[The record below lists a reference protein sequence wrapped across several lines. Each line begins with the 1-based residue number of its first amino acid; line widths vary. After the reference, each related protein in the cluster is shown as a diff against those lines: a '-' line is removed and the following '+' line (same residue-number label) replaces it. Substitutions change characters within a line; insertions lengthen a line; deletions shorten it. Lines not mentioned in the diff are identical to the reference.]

1 MHTHK
6 SDPLRLCVYFFLC
19 SILLFCLQ
27 SCGPKGAE
35 FGKSISSATGNK
47 IYKNLDAQEFS
58 KRFQEVLKSTSGLRN
73 PKFMQSFYASHNYE
87 PLLCEKF
94 LANDALATSIQ
105 TLSGASS
112 HGIDP
117 KIFHIDAL
125 RAKLE
130 NVTTKEKIQN
140 VDDAY
145 QALIELEISA
155 ASSLTDY
162 SNAMQFGL
170 VSPRRIFAQYYTPVK
185 RPDSINF
192 KKVFE
197 TTDLK
202 SFLDSV
208 QPKSKS
214 YLALQS
220 ALSAELS
227 GKHGK
232 DTERARTLMVNLERL
247 RWSNRPNE
255 DKYVWVNI
263 PGFFLQV
270 IEKNHVDMEM
280 KVCVGEG
287 RDLTKQ
293 ADLTEYDENDLN
305 KDRPFSRETP
315 QLKSLIH
322 SVQVNPVW
330 NIPQSIANKEITKY
344 AAADRYYLSN
354 NNIDV
359 YYKGKLVDNPETIN
373 WSGGAAG
380 YAFKQRPGDDNSLGK
395 IKFLFDN
402 QSSVYLHDTP
412 AKAAFAK
419 ANRAISHGCVRV
431 EQPQQLAH
439 ALFGDGQ
446 KYERIKT
453 GMASAD
459 PKAEDIALPNK
470 VPVYLDYLT
479 SWADEDG
486 KIHFAKDVYGLDAV
500 LFTYLNKV

>member
-1 MHTHK
+1 M
-6 SDPLRLCVYFFLC
+6 
-19 SILLFCLQ
+19 
-27 SCGPKGAE
+27 
-35 FGKSISSATGNK
+35 
-47 IYKNLDAQEFS
+47 QE
-58 KRFQEVLKSTSGLRN
+58 
-73 PKFMQSFYASHNYE
+73 FYASHNFE
-87 PLLCEKF
+87 PLLCDKF
-94 LANDALATSIQ
+94 LADDALAGSIQ

-125 RAKLE
+125 KAKLE
-130 NVTTKEKIQN
+130 TVTSREKIKN

-185 RPDSINF
+185 RPDSISF
-192 KKVFE
+192 RKVFE

-202 SFLDSV
+202 NFLDSV
-208 QPKSKS
+208 QPKAKS
-214 YLALQS
+214 YLALQA
-220 ALSAELS
+220 ALNAELK
-227 GKHGK
+227 GAQGK
-232 DTERARTLMVNLERL
+232 DGERARTLMVNLERL
-247 RWSNRPNE
+247 RWSNRPE
-255 DKYVWVNI
+255 DDKYVWVNI

-270 IEKNHVDMEM
+270 IEKNRVALQM

-287 RDLTKQ
+287 RDLSKQ
-293 ADLTEYDENDLN
+293 TELTEYDENDLN
-305 KDRPFSRETP
+305 KDRPFNRETP

-359 YYKGKLVDNPETIN
+359 YHDGKLVDNPETIN
-373 WSGGAAG
+373 WSDGAGG
-380 YAFKQRPGDDNSLGK
+380 YSFKQRPGDDNSLGK

-412 AKAAFAK
+412 AKAAFSK
-419 ANRAISHGCVRV
+419 TNRAVSHGCVRV
-431 EQPQQLAH
+431 EQPQELAH
-439 ALFGDGQ
+439 ILFGDGE
-446 KYERIKT
+446 KFNRIKT
-453 GMASAD
+453 GMASKN
-459 PKAEDIALPNK
+459 PKAEDIVLPNK
-470 VPVYLDYLT
+470 TPVYLDYMTAWLGE
-479 SWADEDG
+479 DE
-486 KIHFAKDVYGLDAV
+486 KIQFVKDVYGLDAV